1 MGFHFQTFALPLFGA
16 IKFCLRTQHKKMSV
30 FLPKM
35 NSSLTIDL
43 SETVVKQSEKRISI
57 FTEML

>member
-1 MGFHFQTFALPLFGA
+1 
-16 IKFCLRTQHKKMSV
+16 MSV